1 MPLESIISNIVID
14 IESNGLHNPTKIWVI
29 VCKDIDT
36 GRYHIFRNLNEDESE
51 RLRFIRFTETITK
64 LIGHNLL
71 GYDYPVLN
79 KLIDYSCDRIADI
92 SIDTLIISKL
102 VDYPRS
108 GHSVED

>member
-36 GRYHIFRNLNEDESE
+36 GKYHIFRNLNENESE

-71 GYDYPVLN
+71 GMITLSLTN
-79 KLIDYSCDRIADI
+79 LLI
-92 SIDTLIISKL
+92 TLAIVSQIYQST
-102 VDYPRS
+102 P
-108 GHSVED
+108 